1 MPRSVNRLLTLSALM
16 ASFAATSHAAAASL
30 ADNLPAGALL
40 TLESRGAG
48 PAFDRLLGL
57 VGQIGKAAGQND
69 LGSVTDVAGGILKG
83 TLGNEGVAGVF
94 SVGTP
99 KGGFT
104 PALLAVSRTNADARN
119 FLADTLPRKPG
130 AKIGG
135 YTFVRDNDMFVGLSN
150 GLVYVSSDKGLLMG
164 YLSRLNGSAGARL
177 NASPAY
183 TTPRRAVGQQE
194 LGLYVNFSATAKV
207 VRGQLGKLLLPRLFS
222 PIVDALGTLGTY
234 AAGFSTTQQGLT
246 AQSAHL
252 PNAAGKDGPLYSIL
266 THTTDFAVQ
275 NIIPASAVSVS
286 AAACA
291 PESRGYLGRWLT
303 RFDLFDPTGF
313 LTDSQL
319 AANLEKSARYLGDE
333 CAQAVLPGTDG
344 LNGLNVSYQSVTDLN
359 AARIHM
365 PQFAAAL
372 NTALQGVPGSL
383 DELYGK
389 ISALSG
395 SGGTSGKGRV
405 SQAQR
410 SLQLS
415 TQAQLDTL
423 KRSLG
428 KLKFVYAFRGDYVV
442 TAYSE
447 QALAAA
453 LADGPGLGGETLADD
468 ADFMAADLSVQGVSA
483 WQYGRAPEELTSDA
497 FLKALNAS
505 GQLQQAGLSEKM
517 FAPLAESFTDLYNR
531 YKGMSSQSTVENG
544 LILSR
549 SSVRYDW

>member
-83 TLGNEGVAGVF
+83 TLGQEGVAGVF

-99 KGGFT
+99 KAGFT

-291 PESRGYLGRWLT
+291 PESGGYLGRWLT

-531 YKGMSSQSTVENG
+531 YKGTSSQSTVENG